1 MNRTGPEDSDTSSND
16 VDQEESQ
23 KGTSRDEEILRD
35 RPPHH

>member
-1 MNRTGPEDSDTSSND
+1 MGPEDSETSSND